1 VRRQRQSRR
10 SRSFGLAIDP
20 ADIATTLLARGEFA
34 LLLGAMA
41 TSAGLDSRLSS
52 FIAGYVLLLAVLGPI
67 MAGQSGRLHRRSGWR
82 GGETQGAACRH
93 SSWPEDF
100 GIYKVKRN
108 LAAVAGFHRER
119 AERLS
124 RDVEAMGGE

>member
-52 FIAGYVLLLAVLGPI
+52 FIAGYVLLLAVLGPDHGRTI
-67 MAGQSGRLHRRSGWR
+67 RPAPPKVRMARQ
-82 GGETQGAACRH
+82 
-93 SSWPEDF
+93 
-100 GIYKVKRN
+100 
-108 LAAVAGFHRER
+108 
-119 AERLS
+119 
-124 RDVEAMGGE
+124 